1 MNNFLRN
8 KVFWG
13 LCTAAMALACV
24 IGLVIPQEAE
34 GKIYIDITSPR
45 QQVITAVSNLEG
57 PQGTEIS
64 TILEAD
70 LEYTGFFVPI
80 EKAAFIEKPG
90 QPFVADNWSVLG
102 AELVVKGHV
111 RKSGNSISV
120 VVTVY
125 DVFDGRK
132 VLKKLYRADESL
144 LRPLAHSIA
153 NDIYAAVTGQDGVFR
168 TKIVYL
174 IKKEDHRE
182 LHIMDWDGKRS
193 RPLGIENPL
202 IMAPHWSDDGRK
214 LLYSAERHRRWGIYL
229 LDFDK
234 EVESLVFSKRAT
246 NIAGDFF
253 PGNKEFVLSSSIG
266 GTPDIYIYN
275 LRKSKLRRVTSL
287 KGIAVSPAVSPDG
300 RTIAFVSD
308 RGGNP
313 QIYTTDKIGYNMTRI
328 TYNGSYNTS
337 PAWSPKGDRLAFSGR
352 FEGKNQIFIVKPD
365 GSGLQMLTDKGN
377 NEHPSFSPD
386 GRFVAFTS
394 DRDGRK
400 GIYLMRANGEAQKR
414 ITPWSLNASG
424 PGWSPK

>member
-1 MNNFLRN
+1 MS
-8 KVFWG
+8 
-13 LCTAAMALACV
+13 MAFACL
-24 IGLVIPQEAE
+24 IGVVAPQEAE
-34 GKIYIDITSPR
+34 GKVYIDITSPR
-45 QQVITAVSNLEG
+45 QQVIIAISDLEG
-57 PQGTEIS
+57 PQGTKIS
-64 TILEAD
+64 EILESD

-90 QPFVADNWSVLG
+90 QPFGANNWSVIG

-111 RKSGNSISV
+111 RESGDSISV

-125 DVFDGRK
+125 DVFDSRK
-132 VLKKLYRADESL
+132 VLKKLYRAEKSL

-168 TKIVYL
+168 TKIVY
-174 IKKEDHRE
+174 IVKDEDRSE
-182 LHIMDWDGKRS
+182 LHILDWDGKRPRS
-193 RPLGIENPL
+193 LGIRSSI

-234 EVESLVFSKRAT
+234 GVESLVFSKIAT

-253 PGNKEFVLSSSIG
+253 PGNNEFVLSSSIG
-266 GTPDIYIYN
+266 GAPNIYIYN
-275 LRKSKLRRVTSL
+275 LKKSKLRKVTSL

-308 RGGNP
+308 RGGTP

-337 PAWSPKGDRLAFSGR
+337 PTWSPKGDRLAFSGR
-352 FEGKNQIFIVKPD
+352 FEGKNQIFIVKPN

-377 NEHPSFSPD
+377 NENPSFSPD
-386 GRFVAFTS
+386 GRFIAFTS

-414 ITPWSLNASG
+414 ITPWSINASG
-424 PGWSPK
+424 PEWSPQ

>member
-1 MNNFLRN
+1 MKKFFRN
-8 KVFWG
+8 KGFSG
-13 LCTAAMALACV
+13 LFTAALALACL
-24 IGLVIPQEAE
+24 IGIVPRQEAE

-45 QQVITAVSNLEG
+45 QQVIIATSDLEG
-57 PQGTEIS
+57 PQGTKIS
-64 TILEAD
+64 EILESD
-70 LEYTGFFVPI
+70 LKYTGFFVPI

-90 QPFVADNWSVLG
+90 QPFSANNWSILG

-111 RKSGNSISV
+111 RKSGDSISV

-132 VLKKLYRADESL
+132 ILKKLYRAEESL

-153 NDIYAAVTGQDGVFR
+153 NDIYEAVTGQDGVFR
-168 TKIVYL
+168 TKIAFIV
-174 IKKEDHRE
+174 KEKNHRE

-193 RPLGIENPL
+193 RPLGIESPI
-202 IMAPHWSDDGRK
+202 IMAPHWSDYGRK
-214 LLYSAERHRRWGIYL
+214 LLYSAERRRRWSIYL

-234 EVESLVFSKRAT
+234 GVESLVFSKIAT

-253 PGNKEFVLSSSIG
+253 PGNREFVLSSSIE
-266 GTPDIYIYN
+266 GTPNIYIYN
-275 LRKSKLRRVTSL
+275 LKKSKLRKVTSL
-287 KGIAVSPAVSPDG
+287 KGIAVSPSVSPDG

-308 RGGNP
+308 RGGTP

-328 TYNGSYNTS
+328 TYSGSYNTS

-352 FEGKNQIFIVKPD
+352 FEGKNQIFILKPD

-386 GRFVAFTS
+386 GRFIAFTS

-414 ITPWSLNASG
+414 ITPWSLDASG